1 MNDAD
6 DPLALNDEIA
16 ALRYYVGEFTER
28 EETPAA
34 LAALERVE
42 ARLHAALRTRAA
54 ILRDLGHELRTPLN
68 AILGFSHLLRE
79 DVLLSAEQRAHTEVI
94 HRSGEQLLAL
104 IDELT
109 GGNEE
114 GVGQVGFDLHYL
126 LDDLADMLCLRAAGA
141 EVALRIDRAP
151 DLPRRVRT
159 DQVRLRHL
167 LLLLLGN
174 VLEVPRRDLIVVR
187 VRMDAGTITGTGNLR
202 FEVRAP
208 GIDLA
213 DLRLRS
219 FVRTEAGLQTDDPAR
234 GPELAVAI
242 ANQLGGEYHV
252 APDQLTLTLP
262 VGLGRAPGDPRRP
275 TRKIL
280 GLAAGQESRRILIAE
295 DRWQSRQLLVQ
306 ALGRVG
312 FEVREA
318 ADGRE
323 AVHLCET
330 WRPHLV
336 WMDMRMPG
344 VSGIEATQQIKQSEW
359 GAETVVIA
367 LTASAFEADEATA
380 RAAGCDDFL
389 RKPLQLH
396 QVFDK
401 LTERLGVAYLY
412 DDAPL
417 LARVDATALHGL
429 PAPWLSALEQAC
441 LQADVFT
448 VARMIDF
455 VRSQAPQAASVL
467 SDMLEQYNYA
477 AIIDLTRHAL
487 QAAGGGP

>member
-1 MNDAD
+1 
-6 DPLALNDEIA
+6 
-16 ALRYYVGEFTER
+16 
-28 EETPAA
+28 
-34 LAALERVE
+34 
-42 ARLHAALRTRAA
+42 
-54 ILRDLGHELRTPLN
+54 
-68 AILGFSHLLRE
+68 
-79 DVLLSAEQRAHTEVI
+79 
-94 HRSGEQLLAL
+94 
-104 IDELT
+104 
-109 GGNEE
+109 
-114 GVGQVGFDLHYL
+114 
-126 LDDLADMLCLRAAGA
+126 
-141 EVALRIDRAP
+141 
-151 DLPRRVRT
+151 
-159 DQVRLRHL
+159 
-167 LLLLLGN
+167 
-174 VLEVPRRDLIVVR
+174 
-187 VRMDAGTITGTGNLR
+187 
-202 FEVRAP
+202 
-208 GIDLA
+208 
-213 DLRLRS
+213 
-219 FVRTEAGLQTDDPAR
+219 
-234 GPELAVAI
+234 
-242 ANQLGGEYHV
+242 
-252 APDQLTLTLP
+252 
-262 VGLGRAPGDPRRP
+262 
-275 TRKIL
+275 
-280 GLAAGQESRRILIAE
+280 
-295 DRWQSRQLLVQ
+295 
-306 ALGRVG
+306 
-312 FEVREA
+312 
-318 ADGRE
+318 
-323 AVHLCET
+323 
-330 WRPHLV
+330 V

>member
-1 MNDAD
+1 VTNAD

-54 ILRDLGHELRTPLN
+54 ILSDLGHELRTPLN

-79 DVLLSAEQRAHTEVI
+79 DVLLTAEQRAHIEVI

-109 GGNEE
+109 GGDDDIA
-114 GVGQVGFDLHYL
+114 GLVGFDLHYL

-141 EVALRIDRAP
+141 EVALRIDRAI

-174 VLEVPRRDLIVVR
+174 LLEVPRRDLIFVR
-187 VRMDAGTITGTGNLR
+187 VRLEPGPVKNGGNLR
-202 FEVRAP
+202 FDIRAP

-219 FVRTEAGLQTDDPAR
+219 FVRTDAGLHTDDPAR
-234 GPELAVAI
+234 GPELAI
-242 ANQLGGEYHV
+242 ALADQLGGEYHV
-252 APDQLTLTLP
+252 APDQLSLVIP
-262 VGLGRAPGDPRRP
+262 VGLGRDPDDPRRM
-275 TRKIL
+275 TRRIL
-280 GLAAGQESRRILIAE
+280 GLAPGQEPRRILVAE

-306 ALGRVG
+306 ALSRVG

-323 AVHLCET
+323 AINLCES

-344 VSGIEATQQIKQSEW
+344 VSGIEATQQIKQSPW
-359 GAETVVIA
+359 GADIVIIA

-396 QVFDK
+396 QMFDK
-401 LTERLGVAYLY
+401 LAERLGVTYLY
-412 DDAPL
+412 DDAPP
-417 LARVDATALHGL
+417 LARVDATTLHGL
-429 PAPWLSALEQAC
+429 PPPWLSALEQAC

-448 VARMIDF
+448 VSRMIDF
-455 VRSQAPQAASVL
+455 IRAQAPQAAIVL
-467 SDMLEQYNYA
+467 TDMLEQYDYA

>member
-1 MNDAD
+1 MTDAD
-6 DPLALNDEIA
+6 DPLALSDEIA

-42 ARLHAALRTRAA
+42 ARLHAALRARAA
-54 ILRDLGHELRTPLN
+54 ILSDLGHELRTPLN

-79 DVLLSAEQRAHTEVI
+79 EQHLSAEQRAHVEVI
-94 HRSGEQLLAL
+94 HRSGEQLLTL
-104 IDELT
+104 VDELS
-109 GGNEE
+109 GDNDGA
-114 GVGQVGFDLHYL
+114 GPGFDLHYL
-126 LDDLADMLCLRAAGA
+126 LDDLADMLCLRAEGA
-141 EVALRIDRAP
+141 AVALRIDRAP

-159 DQVRLRHL
+159 DLVRLRHL

-174 VLEVPRRDLIVVR
+174 LLAIPRRDVLIVR
-187 VRMDAGTITGTGNLR
+187 VRVDHEPASAVLR
-202 FEVRAP
+202 FDIRAP
-208 GIDLA
+208 GIDLG

-219 FVRTEAGLQTDDPAR
+219 FIRTGAGQQTDDPAR
-234 GPELAVAI
+234 GPELPI
-242 ANQLGGEYHV
+242 ALARQLGGEFQL
-252 APDQLTLTLP
+252 APDQISLTMP
-262 VGLGRAPGDPRRP
+262 VAIGRSPADPRRP
-275 TRKIL
+275 ARKIL
-280 GLAAGQESRRILIAE
+280 GLAPGQETRRLLVVE
-295 DRWQSRQLLVQ
+295 DRWQSRQLLVH
-306 ALGRVG
+306 ALARVG

-323 AVHLCET
+323 AVDVCET

-344 VSGIEATQQIKQSEW
+344 MSGIEATQQIKSGPG
-359 GAETVVIA
+359 GADIAVIA

-396 QVFDK
+396 QVFDR
-401 LTERLGVAYLY
+401 LAERLGVVYVY

-417 LARVDATALHGL
+417 LERVDATVLHGL
-429 PAPWLSALEQAC
+429 PGPWLSTLEQAC
-441 LQADVFT
+441 LRADYAAIV
-448 VARMIDF
+448 RMIDF
-455 VRSQAPQAASVL
+455 VRVQAPAAASVL
-467 SDMLEQYNYA
+467 SDMAEQYNYA

-487 QAAGGGP
+487 QAVGGGP